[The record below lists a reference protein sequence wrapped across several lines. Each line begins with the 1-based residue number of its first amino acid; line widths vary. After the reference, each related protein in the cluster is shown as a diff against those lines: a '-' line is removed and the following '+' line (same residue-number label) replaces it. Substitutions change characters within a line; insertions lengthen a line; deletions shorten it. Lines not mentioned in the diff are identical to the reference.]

1 MRKQKNMA
9 TKTEKRNKIKIFCPK
24 CKGNGFYRVPYHQ
37 AKEEVHAQ
45 CDDCERTGEL
55 WIEDNLEP
63 QELREKGVI

>member
-1 MRKQKNMA
+1 MRKRKNMA

-63 QELREKGVI
+63 HELREKGVI

>member
-9 TKTEKRNKIKIFCPK
+9 TKTEKQTKIFCPK

-37 AKEEVHAQ
+37 AMEEVHAQ